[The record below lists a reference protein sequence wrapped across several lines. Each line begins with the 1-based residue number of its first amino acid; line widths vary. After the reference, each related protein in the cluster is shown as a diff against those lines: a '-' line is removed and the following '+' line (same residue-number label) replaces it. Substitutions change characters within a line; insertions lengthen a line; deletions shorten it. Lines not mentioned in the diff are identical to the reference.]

1 MSDGASPGARMSR
14 RPLAVMAIVLAST
27 SFTGCTESVT
37 APQRS
42 TLAPTAPHLDALAG
56 SRCKGG
62 YILSEGRCG

>member
-14 RPLAVMAIVLAST
+14 RALAVIALVLAPM

-37 APQRS
+37 APPQP
-42 TLAPTAPHLDALAG
+42 TLAPSAPQPDALVR

-62 YILSEGRCG
+62 YILSEGRCA